1 MGLLTKIFG
10 TYSDKE
16 LKQINKI
23 IKKINSLEPSI
34 QNLSE
39 VRRMNLDRD
48 IRKVNLLIK
57 CFQRLLL

>member
-34 QNLSE
+34 QNLSDDQLRVNTDVFRLRYKKGE
-39 VRRMNLDRD
+39 SLDTML
-48 IRKVNLLIK
+48 N
-57 CFQRLLL
+57 

>member
-23 IKKINSLEPSI
+23 IKKINSVRNLINRKLSYVYKPLEIPLEKELKQI
-34 QNLSE
+34 
-39 VRRMNLDRD
+39 
-48 IRKVNLLIK
+48 
-57 CFQRLLL
+57 